1 MISVVK
7 YLTNI
12 RKKQYGN
19 YWNEKNNQGRE
30 ARAFGSYWEIKN
42 PLGNPADFP
51 GERKGGKMHLL
62 PFAKYI
68 IGKQGV
74 KLKWKIHLKIH
85 FRIA

>member
-1 MISVVK
+1 MYISADMLK
-7 YLTNI
+7 ILTP
-12 RKKQYGN
+12 RDELSGL
-19 YWNEKNNQGRE
+19 
-30 ARAFGSYWEIKN
+30 FWEIKN